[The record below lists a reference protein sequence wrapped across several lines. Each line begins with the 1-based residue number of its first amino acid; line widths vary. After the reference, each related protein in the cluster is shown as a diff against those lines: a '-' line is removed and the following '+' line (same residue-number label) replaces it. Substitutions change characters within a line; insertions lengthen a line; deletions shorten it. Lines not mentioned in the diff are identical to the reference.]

1 MLISIDN
8 GTTGTIAI
16 FDDSQNL
23 LTFQKMPVRKCKNY
37 QKVSQNIS
45 RIEVKKLSQLIVKY
59 IGNENTDTNA
69 TTATN
74 AIIER
79 PMINPQRFKA
89 SISASRA
96 LEAVLIVLEGQSIP
110 YTFVDSKEWQKPLF
124 EGMEEKDTKLN
135 SLQKGCELFPAYS
148 AIIEKHGDADS
159 ALMGYHFLS

>member
-1 MLISIDN
+1 
-8 GTTGTIAI
+8 
-16 FDDSQNL
+16 
-23 LTFQKMPVRKCKNY
+23 MPVRKCKNY

-45 RIEVKKLSQLIVKY
+45 RIDVKKLSQL

-69 TTATN
+69 TTDAT

-79 PMINPQRFKA
+79 PMINPARFKA

-124 EGMEEKDTKLN
+124 EGMSETDTKVK
-135 SLQKGCELFPAYS
+135 SIQRGIELFPEYS
-148 AIIEKHGDADS
+148 ELITKHGDADS